1 METDVSFIILGY
13 SIRYEIFVD
22 CRLLV
27 AIGFTAA
34 FIVMLFPNPISSRV
48 LVRKTL
54 AATLTEA
61 GDVFA
66 TEVEAFL
73 AEEAVSRSPTKV
85 DTMEAND
92 SSNDS
97 GLLRDA
103 SKNDRMKRMGKR
115 VIVIAVWYIDFIA

>member
-1 METDVSFIILGY
+1 METDVSLIILGY

-115 VIVIAVWYIDFIA
+115 VIVIAVRYIDFIA